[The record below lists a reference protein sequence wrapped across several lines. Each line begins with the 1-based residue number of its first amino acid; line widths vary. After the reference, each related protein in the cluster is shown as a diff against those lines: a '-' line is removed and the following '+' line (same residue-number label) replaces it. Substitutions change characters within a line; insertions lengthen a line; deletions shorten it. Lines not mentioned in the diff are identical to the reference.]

1 MNAPTLRHSPAAGI
15 RRQRAASLK
24 TVLGHRMRGLAR
36 RIWSAL
42 ENTARL
48 HAASELLRQASR
60 LQATDPA
67 IAASLRALTEAHA
80 PASTPTSTTFH
91 PRADTLARA
100 A

>member
-1 MNAPTLRHSPAAGI
+1 MNAPTLRHSPAAGL

-36 RIWSAL
+36 GIWSAL

-48 HAASELLRQASR
+48 HAASELLREASR
-60 LQATDPA
+60 LQASNPA
-67 IAASLRALTEAHA
+67 LADSLRTLATV
-80 PASTPTSTTFH
+80 PTPSQS
-91 PRADTLARA
+91 RANTLARA